1 MNGLLRCRTVRMK
14 ERERP
19 RRVEKQTVSVFQTLK
34 QRNVDSDPDNGPPGL
49 LAVVDSS
56 LMNAIRTISVLSSR
70 LSELFG
76 VSPFVG
82 STTQACQT
90 GSTSNWSQSKL
101 SGSRKMRCRCLP
113 ERESGF
119 QSKLPLSNGWTR
131 RLTCGAPDLTPPNIG
146 AKATAQNRDGQAATR
161 RNRATQKHRGPHIQ
175 KDIYSGANPRKDRDG
190 GPEGALRCDRA
201 RS

>member
-1 MNGLLRCRTVRMK
+1 MK
-14 ERERP
+14 ERERQK
-19 RRVEKQTVSVFQTLK
+19 RVEKQIVSVFRTLK
-34 QRNVDSDPDNGPPGL
+34 QRNVDSDPDNGLPGL

-82 STTQACQT
+82 STRGCIRQTCQT
-90 GSTSNWSQSKL
+90 GSTSNGSQSKF

-113 ERESGF
+113 KRESGF
-119 QSKLPLSNGWTR
+119 QSKLPRGNGWTR

-146 AKATAQNRDGQAATR
+146 AKATAQNRDKRAATR
-161 RNRATQKHRGPHIQ
+161 PIRATQKRRGPHIREGT
-175 KDIYSGANPRKDRDG
+175 YSGANPRKDRDG
-190 GPEGALRCDRA
+190 GPEGALRCDGA